1 MKSKATSTQPAMRID
16 IAEEAEAPVSADLS
30 VLLVE
35 DDRRLADLVAEYMSR
50 HGIEVHCETRGDRAC
65 ARVSFVRPQLVILD
79 LMLPGKDGF
88 AICREL
94 RASHPNLPIIM
105 LTARDEDFDRVLG
118 LELGADNYLQK
129 PIEPRV
135 LLAHVRALMR
145 RVEGRGEAPANHE
158 RLVFGAL
165 TIDYAAREV
174 TLAGQRIELSASE
187 FDLLWLLARHAGQ
200 VLSRDEILHHV
211 RNLEYDGVNRSVDY
225 RIFRLRRKLGDENGG
240 PERIKTIRGAGYLFA
255 AGSW

>member
-1 MKSKATSTQPAMRID
+1 
-16 IAEEAEAPVSADLS
+16 
-30 VLLVE
+30 
-35 DDRRLADLVAEYMSR
+35 
-50 HGIEVHCETRGDRAC
+50 
-65 ARVSFVRPQLVILD
+65 LVILD

-145 RVEGRGEAPANHE
+145 RVESRAEASVNHE
-158 RLVFGAL
+158 RLVFGDL
-165 TIDYAAREV
+165 TIDHGAREAV
-174 TLAGQRIELSASE
+174 LSGQRVELSASE

-225 RIFRLRRKLGDENGG
+225 RIFRLRKKLGDVNGG
-240 PERIKTIRGAGYLFA
+240 QERIKTIRGAGYLFA
-255 AGSW
+255 AGNW